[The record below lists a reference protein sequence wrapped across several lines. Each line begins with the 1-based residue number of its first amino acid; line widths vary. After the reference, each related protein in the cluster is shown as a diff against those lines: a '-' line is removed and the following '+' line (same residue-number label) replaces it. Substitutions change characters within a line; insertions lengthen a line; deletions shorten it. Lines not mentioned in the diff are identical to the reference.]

1 MIPKKP
7 AADCGVV
14 PVSRLREALECSF
27 VWLDAS
33 AGEGRSEEIMI
44 HQYDGRCRGSGR
56 IDDQRKARVRAI
68 FARSHSRRFRGE
80 ADMHRRAKPAGSVEN
95 QALPAR

>member
-7 AADCGVV
+7 APDLMRGGTS
-14 PVSRLREALECSF
+14 SRLREALECSF

-44 HQYDGRCRGSGR
+44 HQYDGRYRGSGSDR
-56 IDDQRKARVRAI
+56 
-68 FARSHSRRFRGE
+68 
-80 ADMHRRAKPAGSVEN
+80 
-95 QALPAR
+95 